1 MKVLLDTTV
10 LIDVFRGRNNR
21 RAILERLVAEGH
33 ELCTSALNVAE
44 VYAGIRGSEEE
55 ETKTFLEALEC
66 FSIEKSTGQ
75 LAGQLK
81 NESGRK
87 GKTLALADTIV
98 AAVALEQ
105 NCVLATDNVKDF
117 TMARLTLYALRS

>member
-21 RAILERLVAEGH
+21 RAILERLVSEGH

-44 VYAGIRGSEEE
+44 VYAGIRGSEEK
-55 ETKTFLEALEC
+55 ETETFLEALEC
-66 FSIEKSTGQ
+66 FSIGKSTGK

-81 NESGRK
+81 NESARK

-117 TMARLTLYALRS
+117 TMARLTLYPLRR

>member
-21 RAILERLVAEGH
+21 RAILERLLAEGH

-44 VYAGIRGSEEE
+44 VYAGIRANEEE
-55 ETKTFLEALEC
+55 PTETFLGALEC
-66 FSIEKSTGQ
+66 FSIAQSTGK

-81 NESGRK
+81 NESARK
-87 GKTLALADTIV
+87 GKTLALADMII

-105 NCVLATDNVKDF
+105 NCVLATDNVKHF
-117 TMARLTLYALRS
+117 PIARLSLYPLHR